1 MIVLDTSALIY
12 WTAYPEGLSQAAAR
26 CIEEADQIVVSSISI
41 WEIARKV
48 QQGRLDL
55 FIPISE
61 YVKRLAQLERLDTR
75 PVDVQNWLDNVNLA
89 WDHKDP
95 ADRTI
100 VALAA
105 RLECSLVTSDQK
117 ILEFYPKALW

>member
-26 CIEEADQIVVSSISI
+26 GIEEADQIVVSSISI
-41 WEIARKV
+41 WEIERKV

-61 YVKRLAQLERLDTR
+61 YVERLAQLERLDIR
-75 PVDVQNWLDNVNLA
+75 PVDVQNWLDNLALA

-105 RLECSLVTSDQK
+105 RLECPLVTSDQK
-117 ILEFYPKALW
+117 ILEFYSRTVW